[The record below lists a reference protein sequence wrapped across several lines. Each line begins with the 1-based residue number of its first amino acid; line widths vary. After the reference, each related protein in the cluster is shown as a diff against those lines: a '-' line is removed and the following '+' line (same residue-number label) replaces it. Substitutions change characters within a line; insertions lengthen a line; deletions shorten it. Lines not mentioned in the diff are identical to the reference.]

1 MKVRTKKVEKKM
13 ETLKL
18 SKGIRKILK
27 NGNEPV
33 VSVIDA
39 PEYGMMVVSVRES
52 NIDSTNAD
60 ESFKSDEMYYKA
72 IQMLSGNPYGTDL
85 IIKGYEEKIK
95 KLMEENK
102 GLKEELKSS
111 KKKNKEYKSRINKGY
126 GSGIAD
132 LVKENR
138 KSNAKNEEGSAEK
151 INKLEEELNNKEKEL
166 EKTTLQM
173 DNLIRENQILRFE
186 TSYNSSACETIEK
199 LDDAFV
205 DLIYKATDIEKIETN
220 GKDAPFGLI
229 EYDDKLFIKVRGTNK
244 KGFTIYKV
252 DDISVTLFDYVR
264 QCKYIKSYQEID
276 CVAIRFMEP
285 KLNKEDSLD
294 SID

>member
-72 IQMLSGNPYGTDL
+72 IQMLSGNPYGKDE

-95 KLMEENK
+95 ELMEENK

-126 GSGIAD
+126 GSGIID

-173 DNLIRENQILRFE
+173 HNLIRENQILKFE
-186 TSYNSSACETIEK
+186 TGVKNRACEIIEK
-199 LDDAFV
+199 LDEAFT
-205 DLIYKATDIEKIETN
+205 DLIDKAMYINKIKTN

-229 EYDDKLFIKVRGTNK
+229 EYDDELFIKVRGTNK

-252 DDISVTLFDYVR
+252 KDVNLTLFDYVR
-264 QCKYIKSYQEID
+264 ENRYVKSYEEID
-276 CVAIRFMEP
+276 CVAVQFMEP
-285 KLNKEDSLD
+285 NLEKDSLD

>member
-132 LVKENR
+132 LVKEN
-138 KSNAKNEEGSAEK
+138 KSLTQKNEEGSAEK

-166 EKTTLQM
+166 EKTTLQIH
-173 DNLIRENQILRFE
+173 DLIRENQTLRFE
-186 TSYNSSACETIEK
+186 TSCINSACETIEK

-205 DLIYKATDIEKIETN
+205 DLIDKATDIEKIETN

-264 QCKYIKSYQEID
+264 QCKHIKSYQEID

>member
-52 NIDSTNAD
+52 NIDSGNAD
-60 ESFKSDEMYYKA
+60 RSFKSDEMYYKA
-72 IQMLSGNPYGTDL
+72 IQLLSGNPYGKDE

-95 KLMEENK
+95 ELMEENK

-111 KKKNKEYKSRINKGY
+111 KKKNKEYKSRINKEY
-126 GSGIAD
+126 ASNIVD

-173 DNLIRENQILRFE
+173 HNLIRENQILKFE
-186 TSYNSSACETIEK
+186 TGVKNRACEIIEK
-199 LDDAFV
+199 LDEAFT
-205 DLIYKATDIEKIETN
+205 DLIDKATHIEKIETN

-229 EYDDKLFIKVRGTNK
+229 EYDHELFIKVRGTNK

-252 DDISVTLFDYVR
+252 NDVNLTLFDYVR
-264 QCKYIKSYQEID
+264 EKRYVKSYEEID
-276 CVAIRFMEP
+276 CVAVQFKEP
-285 KLNKEDSLD
+285 NLEKD

>member
-72 IQMLSGNPYGTDL
+72 IQMLSDNPYGKDE

-95 KLMEENK
+95 ELMEENK
-102 GLKEELKSS
+102 GLKEELKSY
-111 KKKNKEYKSRINKGY
+111 KKKNKEYKSRIV
-126 GSGIAD
+126 D

-138 KSNAKNEEGSAEK
+138 KSKAKNEDPREK
-151 INKLEEELNNKEKEL
+151 INKLEDELNNKEKEL
-166 EKTTLQM
+166 EKISNQM
-173 DNLIRENQILRFE
+173 HDLIRENQILRFE
-186 TSYNSSACETIEK
+186 TGVSNRACEIIEK
-199 LDDAFV
+199 LDEAFT
-205 DLIYKATDIEKIETN
+205 DLIDKAMYINKIKTN

-229 EYDDKLFIKVRGTNK
+229 EYDDELFIKVRGTNK

-252 DDISVTLFDYVR
+252 KDVNLTLFDYVR
-264 QCKYIKSYQEID
+264 ENRYVKSYEEID
-276 CVAIRFMEP
+276 CVAVQFMEP
-285 KLNKEDSLD
+285 NLEKDSLD

>member
-111 KKKNKEYKSRINKGY
+111 KKKNKEY
-126 GSGIAD
+126 D
-132 LVKENR
+132 V
-138 KSNAKNEEGSAEK
+138 
-151 INKLEEELNNKEKEL
+151 
-166 EKTTLQM
+166 
-173 DNLIRENQILRFE
+173 
-186 TSYNSSACETIEK
+186 
-199 LDDAFV
+199 AFR
-205 DLIYKATDIEKIETN
+205 
-220 GKDAPFGLI
+220 
-229 EYDDKLFIKVRGTNK
+229 LF
-244 KGFTIYKV
+244 
-252 DDISVTLFDYVR
+252 S
-264 QCKYIKSYQEID
+264 
-276 CVAIRFMEP
+276 
-285 KLNKEDSLD
+285 
-294 SID
+294 

>member
-60 ESFKSDEMYYKA
+60 ESFKSDEMYYKV

-132 LVKENR
+132 LVKEN
-138 KSNAKNEEGSAEK
+138 KSLTQKNEEG
-151 INKLEEELNNKEKEL
+151 
-166 EKTTLQM
+166 
-173 DNLIRENQILRFE
+173 
-186 TSYNSSACETIEK
+186 
-199 LDDAFV
+199 
-205 DLIYKATDIEKIETN
+205 
-220 GKDAPFGLI
+220 
-229 EYDDKLFIKVRGTNK
+229 
-244 KGFTIYKV
+244 
-252 DDISVTLFDYVR
+252 
-264 QCKYIKSYQEID
+264 
-276 CVAIRFMEP
+276 
-285 KLNKEDSLD
+285 
-294 SID
+294 